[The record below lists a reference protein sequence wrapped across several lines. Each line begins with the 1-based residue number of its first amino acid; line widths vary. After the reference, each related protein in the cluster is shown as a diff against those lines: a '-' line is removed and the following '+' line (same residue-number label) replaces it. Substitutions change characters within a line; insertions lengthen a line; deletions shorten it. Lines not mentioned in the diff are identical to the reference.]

1 MSLQTTDP
9 PRKPTTSPPAKRLG
23 AKVKAAI
30 DRMVWDGR
38 PWNEAAQQVGLSL
51 QHMRVAL
58 EQQHVQAYLRAQRQ
72 VFREGAS
79 TRANFRMVELSEQDD
94 NRAAAVSATKVLMGE
109 PDQQVSGAAARAAPG
124 FTILIRT
131 EAHMPHVVA
140 DAAKPLI
147 EHEVVP
153 VDEHERHPRRTR
165 E

>member
-1 MSLQTTDP
+1 MSLQAIEP
-9 PRKPTTSPPAKRLG
+9 PRKPPTAKRVRGVL
-23 AKVKAAI
+23 KDAI
-30 DRMVWDGR
+30 DLMVYDG
-38 PWNEAAQQVGLSL
+38 WTWEAAAAYQGLTL
-51 QHMRVAL
+51 HHMRMAL
-58 EQQHVQAYLRAQRQ
+58 REHHVIAYLKEQRQ

-109 PDQQVSGAAARAAPG
+109 PDQQVSGVAARAAPG

-153 VDEHERHPRRTR
+153 VDEHERHPRRLR